1 MGFLKRRSHESK
13 TGPGALEALPWS
25 LPPAPRKLYM
35 PDALPSTDGV
45 RIFNA
50 EWLIHDTGS
59 GMINSA
65 NAQANMILRGLPKE
79 QLITSAVLDLT
90 KYVQSKMGDSEL
102 AETLYVDLFNA
113 VWLGGG
119 FALLEQMSGQLLSG
133 LVHPSIWNAMVYE
146 GTVESRESQRPVGA
160 GLVLSKAREG
170 GYSALRHQMAPGQ
183 VFADCDFAG

>member
-13 TGPGALEALPWS
+13 VSPGASKASPWS

-50 EWLIHDTGS
+50 DWLIHETGS

-65 NAQANMILRGLPKE
+65 NAQANMILRGHPKE
-79 QLITSAVLDLT
+79 DQITSAILGLT
-90 KYVQSKMGDSEL
+90 KHVQSKMGDPEL
-102 AETLYVDLFNA
+102 AETLKADLSYA
-113 VWLGGG
+113 VWLGVG

-133 LVHPSIWNAMVYE
+133 LVHPSIWNAIVYE
-146 GTVESRESQRPVGA
+146 ETVESRESQVPAGA
-160 GLVLSKAREG
+160 RFVTSKAREG
-170 GYSALRHQMAPGQ
+170 GYSALRHQMAPDE